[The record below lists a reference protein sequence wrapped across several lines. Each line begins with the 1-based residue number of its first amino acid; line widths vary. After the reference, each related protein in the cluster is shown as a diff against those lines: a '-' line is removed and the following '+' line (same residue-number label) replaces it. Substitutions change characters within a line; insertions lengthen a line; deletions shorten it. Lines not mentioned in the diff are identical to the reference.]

1 MDTSIFDFHIPEE
14 LIAQYP
20 LEKRE
25 EARLMVVD
33 RKRKSLEHRF
43 FKDIVEYLKEGD
55 LIVFNNTRVIPARL
69 RLEKITGGKVE
80 ILLTEKMENGR
91 WKAIGTRL
99 KRIREGMSLYYMGEE
114 VLKVEKKMDNGEL
127 VVSIDDEKVKKIGE
141 IPLPPYIKR
150 APEKIDEAFYQTV
163 YAKINGSSAAPT
175 AGLHFTEELINS
187 LKEKRVN
194 IAFITLHIGL
204 GTFRPIKVDRIE
216 DHKMHR
222 EYFSVSEEAAD
233 MINATKKKGGRVVAV
248 GTTVVRALESVAGDS
263 GDVKPYSGY
272 TELYIYP
279 PYRFKVVDSL
289 ITNFHF
295 PRSTLIVLVSAFAG
309 LELIKKAYE
318 EAVRK
323 KYRFYS
329 YGDAMLI
336 I

>member
-33 RKRKSLEHRF
+33 RRRGSLEHRS
-43 FKDIVEYLKEGD
+43 FKDIVEYLEEGD
-55 LIVFNNTRVIPARL
+55 LVVFNNTRVIPARL
-69 RLEKITGGKVE
+69 RLEKVTGGKVE
-80 ILLTEKMENGR
+80 ILLTEKMEEGR

-99 KRIREGMSLYYMGEE
+99 RRIREGMSLYYMGEE

-127 VVSIDDEKVKKIGE
+127 VVNIDDEKVKRIGE

-187 LKEKRVN
+187 LKEKGVN
-194 IAFITLHIGL
+194 IAFVTLHIGL

-222 EYFSVSEEAAD
+222 EYFSVSEEVAG
-233 MINATKKKGGRVVAV
+233 MVNATKRRGGKIVAV
-248 GTTVVRALESVAGDS
+248 GTTVVRALESVASDN

-279 PYRFKVVDSL
+279 PYKFKVVDSL
-289 ITNFHF
+289 VTNFHF

-323 KYRFYS
+323 RYRFYS

>member
-175 AGLHFTEELINS
+175 AGLHFTKELINS
-187 LKEKRVN
+187 LKKKGVN